1 VCVLGHERSECAPL
15 FLGDGDH
22 QGVTTAIPATTP
34 PPDPEPR
41 PDSPADPQ
49 HDLGNQ
55 VTDRLDSLV
64 VGPAREAPEREAPER
79 EAPEKEAPEKD
90 APEGDAPEG
99 DDHPL
104 TGRHR
109 AAPSPARRAVRTAAW
124 GLACLLIAVLL
135 GWGAAVMMGLTGP
148 TDLASGAAGAFPV
161 QKVDPADRTFERTV
175 EVTGKPPRSD
185 EIPTSAPGT
194 TADPAPA
201 SEPATSPA
209 RPSSPA
215 PSVVPTPTRVPTVA
229 AGDPC
234 STVGAA
240 GVTED
245 GRAAVCTAGPGNS
258 KSRWRHA

>member
-1 VCVLGHERSECAPL
+1 MCVLGHERSECAPL

-64 VGPAREAPEREAPER
+64 VGPAREAPEREAPE
-79 EAPEKEAPEKD
+79 KDAPEKD
-90 APEGDAPEG
+90 APEKDAPEG

-185 EIPTSAPGT
+185 ETPPSAPGT
-194 TADPAPA
+194 TADLAPA
-201 SEPATSPA
+201 SETATSPA

-258 KSRWRHA
+258 RSRWRHA

>member
-1 VCVLGHERSECAPL
+1 MCVLGRERSECAPL

-64 VGPAREAPEREAPER
+64 VGPAREAPEREAPE
-79 EAPEKEAPEKD
+79 KD
-90 APEGDAPEG
+90 APEKDAPEG

-148 TDLASGAAGAFPV
+148 THLASGEARAFPV

-185 EIPTSAPGT
+185 ETPTSAPGT
-194 TADPAPA
+194 TADLAPA
-201 SEPATSPA
+201 SETATSPA

>member
-1 VCVLGHERSECAPL
+1 VCILGHERSECAPL
-15 FLGDGDH
+15 FLVEGDH

-34 PPDPEPR
+34 PPDPQPR

-55 VTDRLDSLV
+55 VTERLDSLV
-64 VGPAREAPEREAPER
+64 VGPAREAPER
-79 EAPEKEAPEKD
+79 EAPEKD

-109 AAPSPARRAVRTAAW
+109 AALSPARRAVRTAAW
-124 GLACLLIAVLL
+124 GFACLLIAVLL
-135 GWGAAVMMGLTGP
+135 GWAAAVMMGLTGP
-148 TDLASGAAGAFPV
+148 ADLASGAAAAFPV

-185 EIPTSAPGT
+185 GIPMSAPGT

-201 SEPATSPA
+201 TEPATSPA

>member
-1 VCVLGHERSECAPL
+1 VRVLGHERSECAPL

-55 VTDRLDSLV
+55 VTDRLDSLL

-79 EAPEKEAPEKD
+79 EAPEKDAPEK
-90 APEGDAPEG
+90 DAPEG

-148 TDLASGAAGAFPV
+148 TDLASGVAGAFPV

-185 EIPTSAPGT
+185 ETPTSVPGT

-201 SEPATSPA
+201 SEPATSPP

-215 PSVVPTPTRVPTVA
+215 PSVVPTPNRVPTVA

>member
-64 VGPAREAPEREAPER
+64 VGPAREAPE
-79 EAPEKEAPEKD
+79 KD
-90 APEGDAPEG
+90 APEKDAPEG

-148 TDLASGAAGAFPV
+148 TDLASGAAAAFPV

-209 RPSSPA
+209 RPSSPG

>member
-1 VCVLGHERSECAPL
+1 VCILGHERSECAPL

-49 HDLGNQ
+49 LDLGNQ
-55 VTDRLDSLV
+55 VTERLDSLV
-64 VGPAREAPEREAPER
+64 VGL
-79 EAPEKEAPEKD
+79 EKEAPEK
-90 APEGDAPEG
+90 EVPEG

-109 AAPSPARRAVRTAAW
+109 AALSPARRAVRTAAW
-124 GLACLLIAVLL
+124 GFACLLIAVLL
-135 GWGAAVMMGLTGP
+135 GWAAAVMMGLTGP
-148 TDLASGAAGAFPV
+148 TDLASGAAAAFPV

-185 EIPTSAPGT
+185 EIRTSAPGT

>member
-1 VCVLGHERSECAPL
+1 VCILGHERSECAPL
-15 FLGDGDH
+15 LLVDGDH

-34 PPDPEPR
+34 PPDPRPR

-49 HDLGNQ
+49 LDLGNQ
-55 VTDRLDSLV
+55 VTERLDSLV
-64 VGPAREAPEREAPER
+64 VGPAREAPE
-79 EAPEKEAPEKD
+79 KD
-90 APEGDAPEG
+90 APEKDAPEG

-148 TDLASGAAGAFPV
+148 TDLASGAAAAFPV

-229 AGDPC
+229 TGDPC

>member
-79 EAPEKEAPEKD
+79 EAPEKDAPEK
-90 APEGDAPEG
+90 DAPEG

-185 EIPTSAPGT
+185 ETPPSAPGT
-194 TADPAPA
+194 TADLAPA
-201 SEPATSPA
+201 SETATSPA

>member
-64 VGPAREAPEREAPER
+64 VGPAREAPEKEAPER
-79 EAPEKEAPEKD
+79 DAPEK
-90 APEGDAPEG
+90 DAPEG

-185 EIPTSAPGT
+185 ETPPSAPGT
-194 TADPAPA
+194 TADLAPA
-201 SEPATSPA
+201 SETATSPA